1 MFSILTYNSTA
12 YFYFFH
18 EERSTRGL
26 LTTPVQIQ
34 VNLVTQDWG
43 GRKGNVLGTQKP
55 EGFKKIWFSKQGR
68 GAHVRNPDQPG
79 REKSSSRKNMPC
91 GGKGAVADPTPLNS
105 IAALPTVQSV
115 QNRWPQESGPGR
127 PLSPRAARGTGTSCA
142 FLLSWVHRPGHT
154 QSQSSGT
161 GPCARAEP
169 CDIQEKKGS
178 FKTSSLCARPA
189 LLFGLMDGQTSRSAR
204 CLGEPLT
211 WDMPQAPVF

>member
-1 MFSILTYNSTA
+1 MVQQA
-12 YFYFFH
+12 G
-18 EERSTRGL
+18 ERSPCWKPRST
-26 LTTPVQIQ
+26 
-34 VNLVTQDWG
+34 WK
-43 GRKGNVLGTQKP
+43 RKELSQKEYAMWW
-55 EGFKKIWFSKQGR
+55 EG
-68 GAHVRNPDQPG
+68 A
-79 REKSSSRKNMPC
+79 
-91 GGKGAVADPTPLNS
+91 AADSTPLNS

-115 QNRWPQESGPGR
+115 QNRRPQECGPGR
-127 PLSPRAARGTGTSCA
+127 PLSPRAARGTGTSCT

-154 QSQSSGT
+154 QRQSSGT

-204 CLGEPLT
+204 CLGEPLI